1 MTKACRVGD
10 SGMVACKLPPEQAQ
24 KMFTE
29 STNCSD
35 LTVACLNSTKDC
47 VVAGPV
53 VQLKAFQEHCSAN
66 GQKTTRLDVP
76 YGFHSAAMEPIVQPL
91 TQLGESVRFSEPTIS
106 LASNVFGRLVTRKDF
121 DASYFAKHARQPV
134 RFFESIQG
142 LEQAGISMSHAIFL
156 EMGPHPI
163 TLPMIRATLPTD
175 THTHLPTLFKDREAW
190 SSICTSLRQI
200 FPKKDGVLWRRV
212 FDGTGALLVDLPGH
226 PLSSTEFIVPY
237 QEVVSA
243 THQEEVADSDNKT
256 RYTLLPEILK
266 TKSTHDS
273 FCFETHLS
281 VLARYISGHCVGGI
295 AMCPASVF
303 HELVVEAAQS
313 AWELSA
319 DSVYVVC
326 DMVFANPLIYD
337 VENEHQPIHVIVSEI
352 SSTSDLSFQVL
363 SQNYGSRPE
372 TLHCSGTV
380 SVENVTNITANWV
393 RKGALVRRQKAHLFS
408 DKGESLNNFQR
419 KMLYETVFSRVVEY
433 SEEYQT
439 LMSFGVSES
448 SGEGYGS
455 FKISRDS
462 STERRIT
469 LPTFTDTLLHA
480 AGFVA
485 NTSIRAT
492 EACICGEV
500 ESVRLLYGEINY
512 EEPMTVYCSLLDVDE
527 GTVLADAY
535 ALDPSGRIIAAVEG
549 MHFKKLRLSS
559 FKAMLQRII
568 GKPNM
573 GEIPSA
579 TEVPPT
585 PSNSPPP
592 PNRSRNSSVPEAG
605 VMQEQ
610 KIKAKVTRIIME
622 SCELS
627 EAQVGADKDK
637 DLKALGVDSL
647 MILELVSA
655 VKKEFPD
662 QSVEE
667 SVLTQ
672 CSSVFDLENAILSA
686 CSTPTTQTPDDT
698 SSTAITDLS
707 MDISDFEKTSK
718 TLIGQSRKSP
728 GAQELKLDG
737 SPVLLQKGNLT
748 SASLYLFHDGS
759 GLCSMYSQM
768 HDLGRDLHG
777 FSNPGFFEADNQP
790 STLIEMAAGYAP
802 HVNTSTKRSVILGG
816 EQLAFEPSVL
826 RLSFS
831 AISSI
836 FDLRI
841 RSMLLMLITIL
852 LLGYSF
858 GGVVAFELA
867 RQLLQK
873 GEQIKGIVLI
883 DSPYPIDHEPLPNA
897 IISHITE
904 SGSTNDSGSAGR
916 QRVSAQFQANAAL
929 LGKYKPPAIRIGF
942 PKIIMLRSRETLD
955 SERLCGVRYP
965 WLSDQ
970 NTRSEAILAWEKL
983 VRQKISV
990 LDIPGNH
997 FETFAPQNVSLLLGV
1012 VESVRLEARLGSSDR
1027 LC

>member
-1 MTKACRVGD
+1 MTETCRAGD
-10 SGMVACKLPPEQAQ
+10 SGMVACKFPTEHAQ
-24 KMFTE
+24 KVFTE
-29 STNCSD
+29 STNCPD

-47 VVAGPV
+47 VVAGPL
-53 VQLKAFQEHCSAN
+53 VQLKAFQEQCSAT
-66 GQKTTRLDVP
+66 GLKTTKLDVP

-91 TQLGESVRFSEPTIS
+91 TQLGESVRFSEPTTS
-106 LASNVFGRLVTRKDF
+106 LASNVFGRLVTRKDL

-134 RFFESIQG
+134 RFLESIQS
-142 LEQAGISMSHAIFL
+142 LEQAGISKNYAIFL

-163 TLPMIRATLPTD
+163 TLPMIRATLQTD
-175 THTHLPTLFKDREAW
+175 QHTYLPTLFKDREAW

-212 FDGTGALLVDLPGH
+212 FDGTGAVLVDLPGH

-243 THQEEVADSDNKT
+243 THQEEVAVSDSKT

-266 TKSTHDS
+266 SKSTHDS

-281 VLARYISGHCVGGI
+281 ALARYISGHCVGGI

-313 AWELSA
+313 AWALSA
-319 DSVYVVC
+319 NSVYVVC

-352 SSTSDLSFQVL
+352 SSTSDLSFKVL
-363 SQNYGSRPE
+363 SQNHGSRPE
-372 TLHCSGTV
+372 TLHCSGTL
-380 SVENVTNITANWV
+380 SVENITNIKKNWV
-393 RKGALVRRQKAHLFS
+393 RKGALARRQKAHLFA
-408 DKGESLNNFQR
+408 DKGANLNNFQR
-419 KMLYETVFSRVVEY
+419 KMLYENVFSRVVEY

-439 LMSFGVSES
+439 LISFGVSQS

-455 FKISRDS
+455 FKISSNS
-462 STERRIT
+462 STERGIT
-469 LPTFTDTLLHA
+469 SPILTDTLLHA

-535 ALDPSGRIIAAVEG
+535 ALDPTGRIIAAVEG

-568 GKPNM
+568 GKPKVA
-573 GEIPSA
+573 EIPSD

-592 PNRSRNSSVPEAG
+592 PNGSKASSVPEVG
-605 VMQEQ
+605 VMQQQ
-610 KIKAKVTRIIME
+610 KIKAKVTRIIMD

-627 EAQVGADKDK
+627 EAQVSADKSK

-655 VKKEFPD
+655 IQKEFPD
-662 QSVEE
+662 QSVEQ
-667 SVLTQ
+667 SILTQ
-672 CSSVFDLENAILSA
+672 CSSIFDLENAILSA

-698 SSTAITDLS
+698 SSTAATDLS
-707 MDISDFEKTSK
+707 VDISDFKKTSK
-718 TLIGQSRKSP
+718 KLIGQSRKSP

-737 SPVLLQKGNLT
+737 SPVLLQKGNST

-759 GLCSMYSQM
+759 GLCSMYSHM
-768 HDLGRDLHG
+768 HDIGRDMHG

-790 STLIEMAAGYAP
+790 STLIEMAAGYALN
-802 HVNTSTKRSVILGG
+802 VDTSTKRPVILGG
-816 EQLAFEPSVL
+816 EQLAFESSVL
-826 RLSFS
+826 RRSFS
-831 AISSI
+831 TFSPAS
-836 FDLRI
+836 DLRI
-841 RSMLLMLITIL
+841 RSILLMLTIIL

-867 RQLLQK
+867 HQLLRK
-873 GEQIKGIVLI
+873 GEQVKGIVLI

-897 IISHITE
+897 IISHITR

-916 QRVSAQFQANAAL
+916 QRVTAQFQANAAL
-929 LGKYKPPAIRIGF
+929 LGKYKPSATRIDF
-942 PKIIMLRSRETLD
+942 PKVIMLRSRETFD

-965 WLSDQ
+965 WINDQ

-983 VRQKISV
+983 VRQKIPV

-997 FETFAPQNVSLLLGV
+997 FETFAPQNVSFLLLGV
-1012 VESVRLEARLGSSDR
+1012 ESAKLEA
-1027 LC
+1027 